1 MDTMI
6 HIDGSFGEGGGQI
19 LRTALAL
26 SCILRKPIHIF
37 NIRKGRKRPG
47 LMPQHLMCVRAL
59 KEITE
64 AQTRGDSRG
73 STELYFSPQRIRP
86 GSYSFDIGTAG
97 SVTLL
102 LQALLPVLLFS
113 NTPSTVEIKGG
124 THVPF
129 SPPFDYFKEVLV
141 VLLKRLGFQVRAEI
155 KSYGFYPVGGGRVT
169 VEIKPAGPFNHFEL
183 TERGELRRIE
193 GISAVGGLPLGI
205 AERQRSEAEAVL
217 KAEGF
222 VPEIKTVTVP
232 TPGKGTY
239 IFLKVVAENIIAGF
253 SSLGARGK
261 RAETVGE
268 EAAKEVV
275 RYIKSNACLD
285 HHLSDQIPVYITL
298 IGGHWRFSTSM
309 LTEHL
314 KTNLWVIE
322 RFLDMEHEIKDPV
335 VEIKSK
341 GI

>member
-1 MDTMI
+1 M
-6 HIDGSFGEGGGQI
+6 
-19 LRTALAL
+19 
-26 SCILRKPIHIF
+26 
-37 NIRKGRKRPG
+37 
-47 LMPQHLMCVRAL
+47 
-59 KEITE
+59 
-64 AQTRGDSRG
+64 
-73 STELYFSPQRIRP
+73 
-86 GSYSFDIGTAG
+86 
-97 SVTLL
+97 
-102 LQALLPVLLFS
+102 
-113 NTPSTVEIKGG
+113 
-124 THVPF
+124 
-129 SPPFDYFKEVLV
+129 
-141 VLLKRLGFQVRAEI
+141 
-155 KSYGFYPVGGGRVT
+155 
-169 VEIKPAGPFNHFEL
+169 
-183 TERGELRRIE
+183 
-193 GISAVGGLPLGI
+193 GGLPLGI